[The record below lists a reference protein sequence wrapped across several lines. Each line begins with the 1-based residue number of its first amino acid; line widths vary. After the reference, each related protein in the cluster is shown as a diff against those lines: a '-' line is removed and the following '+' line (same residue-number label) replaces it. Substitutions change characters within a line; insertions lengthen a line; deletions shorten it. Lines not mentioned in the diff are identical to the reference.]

1 MRRAVVFGLLIAVGG
16 LAWLILD
23 ADPEGREQLWNEVTG
38 IFNGGAEERAPNWGD
53 VATKVGEFTGEERAL
68 REALNPAITVE
79 PEPVPTPAAP

>member
-1 MRRAVVFGLLIAVGG
+1 MRRAVVLALLIAVGG

-38 IFNGGAEERAPNWGD
+38 LFDGEEDRAPNWGD
-53 VATKVGEFTGEERAL
+53 VATKVGEFTNEERAL

-79 PEPVPTPAAP
+79 PQPVPPPVAP

>member
-1 MRRAVVFGLLIAVGG
+1 MIAVAIIFYFVGG

-38 IFNGGAEERAPNWGD
+38 IFDGEEDRAPNWGD
-53 VATKVGEFTGEERAL
+53 VATKVGEFTDEERAL

-79 PEPVPTPAAP
+79 PQPVPPPVAP